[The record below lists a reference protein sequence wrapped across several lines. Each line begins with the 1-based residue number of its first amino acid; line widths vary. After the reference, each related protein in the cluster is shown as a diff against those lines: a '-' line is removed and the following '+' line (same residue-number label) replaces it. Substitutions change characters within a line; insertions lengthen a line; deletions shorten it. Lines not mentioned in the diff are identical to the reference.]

1 MEQQHNK
8 NMVEENIREEEI
20 LHGPFFG
27 LTTSGNFLQ
36 FALETLDRFLYFY
49 IKAAGVASV
58 DVKKLKDAGLCTVE
72 AVAYSSRKELLLIKG
87 ISEII
92 KLSSDEAVRT
102 PRTDV
107 KEFFRQARSTSF
119 YKQFGA
125 FLVNIEELNS
135 QNRTREFRQS
145 YDSCIGGDGFE
156 TLTAVFACSPSDPI
170 CPFSSSVWWIEIMQL
185 AFGFIQHINKVN
197 LVATHLNFSAQILC
211 DAFFPFR
218 NTHPQFIT
226 GKFLVCC
233 FAVCSRLYELQNLD
247 LSDILSAEFGV
258 ALAVQLLYDLS
269 YLSCPRFSLPIY
281 VRYLHGCRHSLP
293 DGLMRVAD
301 VMVDGEIVV
310 AAG

>member
-8 NMVEENIREEEI
+8 NM
-20 LHGPFFG
+20 
-27 LTTSGNFLQ
+27 
-36 FALETLDRFLYFY
+36 
-49 IKAAGVASV
+49 AAGVASV

-72 AVAYSSRKELLLIKG
+72 AVAYSSRNELLLSKG

-107 KEFFRQARSTSF
+107 KEFFWQARSTSF

-135 QNRTREFRQS
+135 QNRTRELKFRQNLMIVALEEMALKRLQQS
-145 YDSCIGGDGFE
+145 LPAFLVIPY
-156 TLTAVFACSPSDPI
+156 
-170 CPFSSSVWWIEIMQL
+170 PFSSSVWWIEIMQL
-185 AFGFIQHINKVN
+185 AFGFIQHINKGIH
-197 LVATHLNFSAQILC
+197 TLNSSLGSFS
-211 DAFFPFR
+211 
-218 NTHPQFIT
+218 
-226 GKFLVCC
+226 
-233 FAVCSRLYELQNLD
+233 
-247 LSDILSAEFGV
+247 
-258 ALAVQLLYDLS
+258 QLLYELS
-269 YLSCPRFSLPIY
+269 YLSCLRFSLPIY